1 LQKEVKYIKKKLK
14 NLLIIYESASDYIK
28 RVLSFFKLFCGKE
41 NIPLNFYASKWLG
54 DGIENFALG
63 IDENFE
69 IFEMNFPSLNF
80 FTNSIILSL
89 NPLSEKENHKKIS
102 EYLKKLKIKQL
113 NPFNP
118 SNFATN
124 KYKTIKKLKKLNINV
139 PDSIL
144 IRFKERK
151 FVKEKVER
159 FIKEKN
165 IEEFYVQANSDTEGR
180 QIYFFTQKEIIENFE
195 FFKETIYT
203 ILPEQPVIIKEK
215 RGNVYYFKKEEK
227 EYGYRD
233 VVFRFFI
240 FEWNRKIY
248 SDWCFV
254 ELSKS
259 HDMPFTSPLKGGK
272 ILNFKEIENNLFFRK
287 NGDFEKLFLKEEEK
301 KKIISEV
308 KKIFYFFNKGL
319 KEKLKI
325 GGMDILIE
333 TDGEDIKVVFLE
345 LNPRPSGLDKLS
357 PFI

>member
-1 LQKEVKYIKKKLK
+1 MK
-14 NLLIIYESASDYIK
+14 NLLIIYEFDSDYIK
-28 RVLSFFKLFCGKE
+28 RVLSFFRLFSEKE
-41 NIPLNFYASKWLG
+41 TIPLNFYASKWLG
-54 DGIENFALG
+54 DGIETFALS
-63 IDENFE
+63 INENFE
-69 IFEMNFPSLNF
+69 IFEMVFPSLNF
-80 FTNSIILSL
+80 FANSIILSL
-89 NPLSEKENHKKIS
+89 NPLFEKENHKRIS

-118 SNFATN
+118 SNFAAN
-124 KYKTIKKLKKLNINV
+124 KYKTIKKLKKYNINV

-165 IEEFYVQANSDTEGR
+165 IEDFYVQANSDTEGK
-180 QIYFFTQKEIIENFE
+180 QIYFFTRKEIIENFE
-195 FFKETIYT
+195 FFKETIDT

-215 RGNVYYFKKEEK
+215 RGNVYYFRKEEK

-248 SDWCFV
+248 SDWCFI

-259 HDMPFTSPLKGGK
+259 WDIPISSPLKGGK
-272 ILNFKEIENNLFFRK
+272 ILNFEEIENNLFFK
-287 NGDFEKLFLKEEEK
+287 KGKDFIRFFLKDGQK
-301 KKIISEV
+301 KKIVSEV
-308 KKIFYFFNKGL
+308 RKIFCLFNKDL

-345 LNPRPSGLDKLS
+345 LNPRPSGIDKLS
-357 PFI
+357 PFIKF